1 MFVLLVIFTVTFT
14 VTIDASSWPPQ
25 MPAGMTHEE
34 HMKQLEK
41 ENELKKRGAAAMGFD
56 QDTTR
61 HAFTIE
67 SDGGSIAVD
76 VKDAAD
82 VATRDEVRAH
92 LKEIAGSFAKGDFS
106 KPFQTHGEVPP
117 GVRVMIEKKDAIA
130 YTYAETPL
138 GAIVRIRTRDS
149 QALDAIHVFLAYQ
162 IGEHRNP

>member
-1 MFVLLVIFTVTFT
+1 MFVSIIIFTVT
-14 VTIDASSWPPQ
+14 IAAGSLPPQ

-34 HMKQLEK
+34 HMKQLQK
-41 ENELKKRGAAAMGFD
+41 EDELKKRGAAAMGFD

-61 HAFTIE
+61 HAFTVE

-82 VATRDEVRAH
+82 ATTRDEIRAH
-92 LKEIAGSFAKGDFS
+92 LREIAKAFSKGDFS

-149 QALDAIHVFLAYQ
+149 QALDAIHAFLDYQ
-162 IGEHRNP
+162 TRAHRNP